1 MEVNKSFEEEVKE
14 LLAKPGNVK
23 GEALKSHQ
31 SFIIS
36 KVGEEGFKKVEKRLE
51 EIGHPI
57 DFKNIEPYK
66 MYSAALAILIVLV
79 AKEIFSW
86 DDEVIK
92 ESGKFNLK
100 NSFILKTFLR
110 YFVSPDSFPV
120 FLPKY
125 WQKEY
130 NFGSIEAI
138 KTENKNELVV
148 KVKDY
153 DLHPL
158 NCIAF
163 IGVGEEALKYV
174 TKARKIIA
182 TETKC
187 IHRGD
192 EYHEYVVHWV

>member
-1 MEVNKSFEEEVKE
+1 MEEKKLFEEEVGE
-14 LLAKPGNVK
+14 LLARPGNVR

-36 KVGEEGFKKVEKRLE
+36 KVGEEGFKKVENKLN

-57 DFKNIEPYK
+57 DFKKIEPYK
-66 MYSAALAILIVLV
+66 MYSASLAVLIILI
-79 AKEIFSW
+79 AKEIFNW

-92 ESGKFNLK
+92 ESGKFNIK

-110 YFVSPDSFPV
+110 YFVSPKS
-120 FLPKY
+120 LPDVLSKY

-130 NFGSIEAI
+130 DFGTIEGVE
-138 KTENKNELVV
+138 TGNEKELIVR
-148 KVKDY
+148 VKDY
-153 DLHPL
+153 NLHPL

-163 IGVGEEALKYV
+163 IGVGEEVLKYV
-174 TKARKIIA
+174 TRSSKIIIR
-182 TETKC
+182 ETKC

-192 EYHEYVVHWV
+192 EYHEYIVRWI

>member
-1 MEVNKSFEEEVKE
+1 MEEEKLFEEEVRE
-14 LLAKPGNVK
+14 LLKKPGNVK
-23 GEALKSHQ
+23 GEAFKSHQ
-31 SFIIS
+31 SFITS
-36 KVGEEGFKKVEKRLE
+36 KVGEEGFKKVEEKLA
-51 EIGHPI
+51 EIGHPV
-57 DFKNIEPYK
+57 DFKSIEPYK
-66 MYSAALAILIVLV
+66 MYPAPLAILVVLV
-79 AKEIFSW
+79 AKKIFNW
-86 DDEVIK
+86 DDEIIK

-110 YFVSPDSFPV
+110 YFVSPESFPV

-130 NFGSIEAI
+130 DFGTIEAV
-138 KTENKNELVV
+138 KTDNKNELIVRV
-148 KVKDY
+148 KGY

-158 NCIAF
+158 NCTAF

-174 TKARKIIA
+174 TRSRKIIS

-192 EYHEYVVHWV
+192 EYHEYVVSWV